1 MTQSYTLW
9 ADGSTGGKRSRR
21 HKGGK
26 RSRRHKGGKRSRR
39 HKGGK
44 RSRRHKGG
52 KRSRLTKGGKRSRRK
67 HRGGGLGTSLLPF
80 GLWGLQKLFQK
91 RVPVRKLNIYLSL
104 FVEKLKELPVN
115 YK

>member
-91 RVPVRKLNIYLSL
+91 KSTRKEVKHIS
-104 FVEKLKELPVN
+104 KSIRRKAKRIASEL
-115 YK
+115 